1 MFVLVVSLRSSTRRR
16 QEPPSR
22 QNSGATPFPAQPFRP
37 SMPCVWHAAHQRVS
51 HIGGLHL
58 CVTSP
63 PRHDALAAAHHPRAL
78 ACALRLQ
85 PHCAQSAPLASPHL
99 PPPLAQVMVLGS
111 LTTFSLAFSTPV
123 PRLPSSSTQGLR
135 FDRARVLLLSAAWA
149 WARHGL
155 EVYGRQLVCCSCL
168 GVLIRSVNQVRTVG
182 PTTHARGPRPGP
194 DPHPWADLLPL
205 HLHDCKHRLT
215 HPATGHTRARR
226 PRLPLQLPYS
236 RPAPPQSSPISRP
249 THRRRPRR
257 RSPWLALHRSAEA
270 TAGA

>member
-1 MFVLVVSLRSSTRRR
+1 MVHRRDPR
-16 QEPPSR
+16 APCVCQRAAERPPGTWHREWATNPPEAAPEGSPTVAPSR
-22 QNSGATPFPAQPFRP
+22 SGSPFEVRVRLRGPGPEP
-37 SMPCVWHAAHQRVS
+37 SPGRLRAAGCPKDKEVGAVKILEGMASRFTGQR
-51 HIGGLHL
+51 
-58 CVTSP
+58 
-63 PRHDALAAAHHPRAL
+63 
-78 ACALRLQ
+78 
-85 PHCAQSAPLASPHL
+85 
-99 PPPLAQVMVLGS
+99 
-111 LTTFSLAFSTPV
+111 
-123 PRLPSSSTQGLR
+123 
-135 FDRARVLLLSAAWA
+135 
-149 WARHGL
+149 
-155 EVYGRQLVCCSCL
+155 VCCSC
-168 GVLIRSVNQVRTVG
+168 VLIRSENLLRTDG

-226 PRLPLQLPYS
+226 PRLPLKLPYS